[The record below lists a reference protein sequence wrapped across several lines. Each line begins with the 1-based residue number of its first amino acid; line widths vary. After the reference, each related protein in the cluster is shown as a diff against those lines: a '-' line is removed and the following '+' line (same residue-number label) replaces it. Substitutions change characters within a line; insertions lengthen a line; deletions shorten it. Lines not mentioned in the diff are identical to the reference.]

1 MSEIKFV
8 SYNGHYPNLCSGT
21 LVLNIDGV
29 DVTFPRYCLSS
40 GGYVSFDSDWN
51 EKIGKGAWYIYT
63 AQIPLAYRH
72 LKKEILK
79 VVNENV
85 PHGCC
90 GGCI

>member
-1 MSEIKFV
+1 MADIKFI
-8 SYNGHYPNLCSGT
+8 SYDGHYPNLCSGT

-29 DVTFPRYCLSS
+29 NVTFPSHCLCS
-40 GGYVSFDSDWN
+40 GGYIIFDHDWN
-51 EKIGKGAWYIYT
+51 ADISEGDWDIYEED
-63 AQIPLAYRH
+63 IPPAYRH
-72 LKKEILK
+72 LKNEILE